1 MIKVLVECDE
11 VPPIEQGA
19 FLLDMER
26 VLRSHFLLDIR
37 VLKQRQADDSLLR
50 LKRTA

>member
-11 VPPIEQGA
+11 VLPTEQGT
-19 FLLDMER
+19 FLLDVEL
-26 VLRSHFLLDIR
+26 VLRSHFPLDIR